1 MHALHER
8 AALRA
13 AHFTSPIPTLGA
25 EEELQV
31 VDSSGNLVS
40 HDVEL
45 GQQMI
50 PDRNGTSSAEFHRC
64 ALEIQTPVGRS
75 PNEVVDSIASMR
87 AVAAARARAQGQ
99 RVLSAGLHPSAR
111 WAEQPLNDNPATH
124 PHYAKVLSDFRDA
137 ARGAMA
143 FGLHVHIGITRSSLR
158 IEVMNRLRDVL
169 PMILAISANAPFYE
183 GRDTGLQS
191 WRHSLLG
198 RMPRMGLPEV
208 WATEDA
214 YWSHVNRLRGI
225 GLIGMNA
232 GLWEDLRLHHIYGT
246 LEVRIMDSVFS
257 LDRLWLIVALLQA
270 EATTIEAELLAN
282 RAGLPTPRMLL
293 EENKWAARRY
303 GMKASFIDWNSDRRV
318 EFREAFQMW
327 LSRLAPAARHLGFA
341 LRLELAARTAL
352 HEGTLADKQRQW
364 FSQAGSMA
372 ELVDQLVAE
381 TTRPLSK
388 MLVDP
393 EV

>member
-1 MHALHER
+1 
-8 AALRA
+8 
-13 AHFTSPIPTLGA
+13 
-25 EEELQV
+25 
-31 VDSSGNLVS
+31 
-40 HDVEL
+40 
-45 GQQMI
+45 
-50 PDRNGTSSAEFHRC
+50 
-64 ALEIQTPVGRS
+64 
-75 PNEVVDSIASMR
+75 
-87 AVAAARARAQGQ
+87 
-99 RVLSAGLHPSAR
+99 VL
-111 WAEQPLNDNPATH
+111 N
-124 PHYAKVLSDFRDA
+124 DFRDA